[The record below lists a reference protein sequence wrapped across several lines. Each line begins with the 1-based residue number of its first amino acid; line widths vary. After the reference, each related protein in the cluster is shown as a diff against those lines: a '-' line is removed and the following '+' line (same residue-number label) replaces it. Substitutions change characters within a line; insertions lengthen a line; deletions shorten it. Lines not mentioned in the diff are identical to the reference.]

1 MSSDTQERRPA
12 TRQLPDDADTLAP
25 DGAEVRI
32 LCSLAGG
39 SAAHFR
45 LAPGAVSRAGRHR
58 TVEEVW
64 YIVDGEGEMWR
75 RTGAQEDVVTLT
87 PGLCLTIPLGTSF
100 QFRAGHGHS
109 TFSLRSDHA
118 TMATGLNERVDR
130 SRIPLV
136 GTPDRSACRMAP
148 APGSPP

>member
-1 MSSDTQERRPA
+1 MPADRPA
-12 TRQLPDDADTLAP
+12 TRRLPDAADTLAP

-58 TVEEVW
+58 TVEEIW
-64 YIVDGEGEMWR
+64 YILEGRGEMWR
-75 RTGAQEDVVTLT
+75 RMGAQEDVVTLT

-100 QFRAGHGHS
+100 QFRSGHGTPLS
-109 TFSLRSDHA
+109 AFA
-118 TMATGLNERVDR
+118 VTM
-130 SRIPLV
+130 
-136 GTPDRSACRMAP
+136 
-148 APGSPP
+148 PPWPEDSNDEWTEVEPHWPVRP